1 MDGPRADSNE
11 PNTFYYLQKTVLL
24 PAVQTS
30 RYLSKSGN
38 LVYTR
43 QVTAKCIDSTKA
55 TSL

>member
-1 MDGPRADSNE
+1 MDGPRADSDE
-11 PNTFYYLQKTVLL
+11 LNTFYYLQKTVLL

-43 QVTAKCIDSTKA
+43 QITVKCIDSN
-55 TSL
+55 